1 MVGGRDIL
9 HRISAMVLEKEE
21 EEIKRECP
29 RNTTPPDTYGMDFL
43 QLDWNSPAR
52 KREGLQDS
60 SDLLQGQAL
69 RNRAVHADLVSL

>member
-43 QLDWNSPAR
+43 QLD
-52 KREGLQDS
+52 
-60 SDLLQGQAL
+60 
-69 RNRAVHADLVSL
+69 